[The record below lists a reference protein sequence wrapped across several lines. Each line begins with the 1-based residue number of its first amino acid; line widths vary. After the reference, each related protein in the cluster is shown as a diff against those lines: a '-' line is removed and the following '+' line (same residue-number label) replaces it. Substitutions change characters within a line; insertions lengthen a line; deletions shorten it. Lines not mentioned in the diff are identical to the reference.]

1 MPRSLP
7 WVFLLSGMGS
17 LGAQV
22 IWAKLFA
29 IGLGHEIPSVFSV
42 VSAVMAGLAVGS
54 LGWPRKPAGMP
65 VLRAYCYLELVLGL
79 EEIVVEAGEEL
90 EGFLAFRF
98 EDDPVRKA
106 AMRSAIEGGAGPA
119 FGGDSPATFAT
130 IYA

>member
-1 MPRSLP
+1 MRRFEAANFPTG
-7 WVFLLSGMGS
+7 VDE
-17 LGAQV
+17 AV
-22 IWAKLFA
+22 HD
-29 IGLGHEIPSVFSV
+29 IGF
-42 VSAVMAGLAVGS
+42 
-54 LGWPRKPAGMP
+54 
-65 VLRAYCYLELVLGL
+65 ELVLGL